1 MRLLFQLSEQ
11 IPTHLSKRTCC
22 AEIQRAKLI
31 NVKAPFIDEISGLTI
46 IKILHGVPTV
56 PCC

>member
-22 AEIQRAKLI
+22 AETQRAEI
-31 NVKAPFIDEISGLTI
+31 NQGESSIYG
-46 IKILHGVPTV
+46 
-56 PCC
+56 